1 MKEQSRLFSI
11 LEHDIEHIQE
21 KTRKKISKK
30 EKIKRGDFIANKSKD
45 GVKKILENIRREN
58 TNSNK
63 WQLN

>member
-1 MKEQSRLFSI
+1 MEKQLRLYSV
-11 LEHDIEHIQE
+11 LEHDMEHIQE

-30 EKIKRGDFIANKSKD
+30 EKMKRGDFIANKSKD